1 LAVDEGYDP
10 PVPPPIEV
18 IVEKIELDP
27 GDPCVVELLF
37 VLGPTPPL
45 PPAPTVTV
53 IGVEA
58 ATANPVAVLNPP
70 APPPPPPLAAP
81 PPPPATTRYSTV
93 GVTEGASLPVI
104 LSPLVKTIPL
114 LICIVF
120 PYMA

>member
-1 LAVDEGYDP
+1 VD
-10 PVPPPIEV
+10 V
-18 IVEKIELDP
+18 IVENTESEP
-27 GDPCVVELLF
+27 F
-37 VLGPTPPL
+37 VPFAVCNPPL

-58 ATANPVAVLNPP
+58 ATANPVSVIYPP
-70 APPPPPPLAAP
+70 APPPPPLSPLA

-93 GVTEGASLPVI
+93 GVTDGPSLPVI

-114 LICIVF
+114 PICIVF